1 MEGKVVLVTGATN
14 GIGKQ
19 AATEI
24 AKAGATVVL
33 VGRSAEKTEATVKE
47 IQAVCGHSRV
57 DSILADLSVMSE
69 IRRLAETFLARYDRL
84 DVLLNNAGA
93 IYEERKLTVDGYEM
107 TMALNH
113 LSYFLLTNLLLERLK
128 QTAQTYGEARV
139 INVSSGAH
147 AVARKGIA
155 FEDIHAT
162 KAYSAMGRYGES
174 KLMNVYWEAQNRYRQ
189 YVWKNNPEL
198 SWVLDP
204 VITVHPDGL
213 FFECFSKDES
223 TYGKLTCNYEVFRQI
238 ETFRCGT
245 TNVDYSTKLYNEFQ
259 KIRTYKETE
268 LKVDPSGFEVQTA
281 EDEAWKEVKIDLPDT
296 WVRGF
301 LQVSSAMTM
310 PAVRFDL
317 HPTDVYNI
325 CLKLRR
331 HKETEGPRS
340 LRWMLT
346 PGEPIRLVFEPWNL
360 TLVCPRS
367 IFKGSKNHDIRLWG
381 RRRLLMLERL
391 IPVAQGFTVTLL
403 GSGMPSFFEAHLGD
417 MSFTL
422 GLSGWTA
429 NDWSRAGNFDL
440 LAPRAEVDTLT
451 KQRVFDAL
459 RDNWLEDTGS
469 LAQRLDLDRDIVAGA
484 LSAYVQ
490 AGRVIYDLSKQVW
503 RVRELTRD
511 PLAPEALRF
520 ANPRE
525 EAAAKMVEA
534 GLVSETN
541 VEPAGKGTKITALVQ
556 DKKRSHRP
564 ELHIDGDERLVKAV
578 CDCSF
583 HQANQL
589 RQGPCE
595 HILAARMAAKR

>member
-1 MEGKVVLVTGATN
+1 MRFNYKFAGSSSVTDGSAGTAMRFAPDTLRQPTYFTGKLSQKIPFREAISALNAVVVSDLRFVPKDKTAYREWLETQEELMLG
-14 GIGKQ
+14 
-19 AATEI
+19 EHI
-24 AKAGATVVL
+24 ASL
-33 VGRSAEKTEATVKE
+33 VGDKE
-47 IQAVCGHSRV
+47 
-57 DSILADLSVMSE
+57 
-69 IRRLAETFLARYDRL
+69 
-84 DVLLNNAGA
+84 
-93 IYEERKLTVDGYEM
+93 
-107 TMALNH
+107 
-113 LSYFLLTNLLLERLK
+113 LLESKIKTLR
-128 QTAQTYGEARV
+128 TG
-139 INVSSGAH
+139 IDGI
-147 AVARKGIA
+147 RK
-155 FEDIHAT
+155 E
-162 KAYSAMGRYGES
+162 ES

-189 YVWKNNPEL
+189 YVWKNDPEM

-204 VITVHPDGL
+204 VITVHPDAL

-223 TYGKLTCNYEVFRQI
+223 TYGKLTCNYEVFKEI
-238 ETFRCGT
+238 DAFRCGT

-340 LRWMLT
+340 LRWILK
-346 PGEPIRLVFEPWNL
+346 PGEPIRLIFEPWNL
-360 TLVCPRS
+360 ELVCPRS
-367 IFKGSKNHDIRLWG
+367 IFKGTKNFDIRLWG

-391 IPVAQGFTVTLL
+391 IPVAQGCTVTLL
-403 GSGMPSFFEAHLGD
+403 GSGMPSFFEVHLGD

-440 LAPRAEVDTLT
+440 LAPRAEVDSLT

-459 RDNWLEDTGS
+459 RDTWLESTSS
-469 LAQRLDLDRDIVAGA
+469 LAQRLDLGRDTVAGA

-503 RVRELTRD
+503 RVRELSRD
-511 PLAPEALRF
+511 PLSPEALRF

-525 EAAAKMVEA
+525 AAASQIVEA

-541 VEPAGKGTKITALVQ
+541 IEPAGKGMKITALVQ
-556 DKKRSHRP
+556 DKKRNHRP
-564 ELHIDGDERLVKAV
+564 ELQIDGDERLVRAV

-595 HILAARMAAKR
+595 HILAARMAANLVVFTT

>member
-1 MEGKVVLVTGATN
+1 MRFNYKFAGSSSVTDGSAGTAMRFAPDTLRQPTYFTGKLSQKIPFREAISALNAVVVSDLRFVPKDKTAYREWLETQEELMLG
-14 GIGKQ
+14 
-19 AATEI
+19 EHI
-24 AKAGATVVL
+24 ASL
-33 VGRSAEKTEATVKE
+33 VGDKELLEAKIKTLRTG
-47 IQAVCGHSRV
+47 I
-57 DSILADLSVMSE
+57 DD
-69 IRRLAETFLARYDRL
+69 IRK
-84 DVLLNNAGA
+84 
-93 IYEERKLTVDGYEM
+93 EER
-107 TMALNH
+107 
-113 LSYFLLTNLLLERLK
+113 
-128 QTAQTYGEARV
+128 
-139 INVSSGAH
+139 
-147 AVARKGIA
+147 
-155 FEDIHAT
+155 
-162 KAYSAMGRYGES
+162 

-189 YVWKNNPEL
+189 YVWKNDPDM

-204 VITVHPDGL
+204 VITVHPDSL

-223 TYGKLTCNYEVFRQI
+223 TYGKLTCNYEVFKEI
-238 ETFRCGT
+238 DAFRCGT

-281 EDEAWKEVKIDLPDT
+281 DDEAWKEVKIDLPDT

-340 LRWMLT
+340 LRWILK
-346 PGEPIRLVFEPWNL
+346 PGEPIRLIFEPWNL
-360 TLVCPRS
+360 ELVCPRS
-367 IFKGSKNHDIRLWG
+367 IFKGTKNFDIRLWG

-391 IPVAQGFTVTLL
+391 IPVAQGCTVTLL
-403 GSGMPSFFEAHLGD
+403 GSGMPSFFEVHLGD

-440 LAPRAEVDTLT
+440 LAPRAEVDSLT
-451 KQRVFDAL
+451 KQRIFDAL
-459 RDNWLEDTGS
+459 RDTWLESTSS
-469 LAQRLDLDRDIVAGA
+469 LAQRLDLGRDIVAGA

-503 RVRELTRD
+503 RVRELSRD
-511 PLAPEALRF
+511 PLSPEALRF

-525 EAAAKMVEA
+525 AAASNLVEA

-541 VEPAGKGTKITALVQ
+541 VEPAGKGMKITALVQ

-564 ELHIDGDERLVKAV
+564 ELQIDGDERLVRAV

-595 HILAARMAAKR
+595 HILAARMAANLSFLTT

>member
-1 MEGKVVLVTGATN
+1 MRFNYKFAGSSSVTDGSAGTAMRFAPDTLRQPTYFTGKLSQKIPFREAISALNAVVVSDLRFVPKDKTAYREWLETQEELMLG
-14 GIGKQ
+14 
-19 AATEI
+19 EHI
-24 AKAGATVVL
+24 ASL
-33 VGRSAEKTEATVKE
+33 VGDKE
-47 IQAVCGHSRV
+47 
-57 DSILADLSVMSE
+57 
-69 IRRLAETFLARYDRL
+69 
-84 DVLLNNAGA
+84 
-93 IYEERKLTVDGYEM
+93 
-107 TMALNH
+107 
-113 LSYFLLTNLLLERLK
+113 LLESKIKTLR
-128 QTAQTYGEARV
+128 TG
-139 INVSSGAH
+139 IDGI
-147 AVARKGIA
+147 RK
-155 FEDIHAT
+155 E
-162 KAYSAMGRYGES
+162 ES

-189 YVWKNNPEL
+189 YVWKNDPEM

-204 VITVHPDGL
+204 VITVHPDAL

-223 TYGKLTCNYEVFRQI
+223 TYGKLTCNYEVFKEI
-238 ETFRCGT
+238 DAFRCGT

-340 LRWMLT
+340 LRWILK
-346 PGEPIRLVFEPWNL
+346 PGEPIRLIFEPWNL
-360 TLVCPRS
+360 ELVCPRS
-367 IFKGSKNHDIRLWG
+367 IFKGTKNFDIRLWG

-391 IPVAQGFTVTLL
+391 IPVAQGCTVTLL
-403 GSGMPSFFEAHLGD
+403 GSGMPSFFEVHLGD

-440 LAPRAEVDTLT
+440 LAPRAEVDSLT

-459 RDNWLEDTGS
+459 RDTWLESTGS
-469 LAQRLDLDRDIVAGA
+469 LAQRLDLGRDTVAGA

-503 RVRELTRD
+503 RVRELSRD
-511 PLAPEALRF
+511 PLSPEALRF

-525 EAAAKMVEA
+525 AAASKIVEA

-541 VEPAGKGTKITALVQ
+541 IEPAGKGMKITALVQ
-556 DKKRSHRP
+556 DKKRNHRP
-564 ELHIDGDERLVKAV
+564 ELQIDGDERLVRAV

-595 HILAARMAAKR
+595 HILAARMAANLVVFTT

>member
-1 MEGKVVLVTGATN
+1 MRFNYKFAGSSSVTDGSAGTAMRFAPDTLRQPTYFTGKLSQKIPFREAISALNAVVVSDLRFAPKDKTAYREWLETQEELMLG
-14 GIGKQ
+14 
-19 AATEI
+19 EHI
-24 AKAGATVVL
+24 ASL
-33 VGRSAEKTEATVKE
+33 VGDKE
-47 IQAVCGHSRV
+47 
-57 DSILADLSVMSE
+57 
-69 IRRLAETFLARYDRL
+69 
-84 DVLLNNAGA
+84 
-93 IYEERKLTVDGYEM
+93 
-107 TMALNH
+107 
-113 LSYFLLTNLLLERLK
+113 LLEAK
-128 QTAQTYGEARV
+128 
-139 INVSSGAH
+139 INTLRTGIDGI
-147 AVARKGIA
+147 RK
-155 FEDIHAT
+155 E
-162 KAYSAMGRYGES
+162 ES

-189 YVWKNNPEL
+189 YVWKNDPDM

-204 VITVHPDGL
+204 VITVHPDAL

-223 TYGKLTCNYEVFRQI
+223 TYGKLTCNYEVFKEI
-238 ETFRCGT
+238 DAFRCGT

-340 LRWMLT
+340 LRWILK
-346 PGEPIRLVFEPWNL
+346 PGEPVRLVFEPWNL
-360 TLVCPRS
+360 ELVCPRS
-367 IFKGSKNHDIRLWG
+367 IFKGIKNFDIRLWG

-391 IPVAQGFTVTLL
+391 IPVAQGCTVTLL
-403 GSGMPSFFEAHLGD
+403 GSGMPSFFEVHLGD

-440 LAPRAEVDTLT
+440 LAPRAEVDSLT

-459 RDNWLEDTGS
+459 RDTWLESTGS
-469 LAQRLDLDRDIVAGA
+469 LAQRLDLGRDTVAGA

-503 RVRELTRD
+503 RVRELSRD
-511 PLAPEALRF
+511 PLSPEALRF

-525 EAAAKMVEA
+525 AAASQLVEA

-541 VEPAGKGTKITALVQ
+541 VEPAGKGMKITALVQ

-564 ELHIDGDERLVKAV
+564 ELQIDGDERLVRAV

-595 HILAARMAAKR
+595 HILAARMAANLRL

>member
-1 MEGKVVLVTGATN
+1 MRFNYKFAGSSSVTDGSAGTAMRFAPDTLRQPTYFTGKLSQKIPFREAISALNAVVVSDLRFVPKDKTAYREWLETQEELMLG
-14 GIGKQ
+14 
-19 AATEI
+19 EHI
-24 AKAGATVVL
+24 ASL
-33 VGRSAEKTEATVKE
+33 VGDKELLESKIKTLRTG
-47 IQAVCGHSRV
+47 I
-57 DSILADLSVMSE
+57 DD
-69 IRRLAETFLARYDRL
+69 IRK
-84 DVLLNNAGA
+84 
-93 IYEERKLTVDGYEM
+93 EER
-107 TMALNH
+107 
-113 LSYFLLTNLLLERLK
+113 
-128 QTAQTYGEARV
+128 
-139 INVSSGAH
+139 
-147 AVARKGIA
+147 
-155 FEDIHAT
+155 
-162 KAYSAMGRYGES
+162 

-189 YVWKNNPEL
+189 YVWKNDPDM

-204 VITVHPDGL
+204 VITVHPDSL

-223 TYGKLTCNYEVFRQI
+223 TYGKLTCNYEVFKEI
-238 ETFRCGT
+238 DAFRCGT

-281 EDEAWKEVKIDLPDT
+281 DDEAWKEVKIDLPDT

-340 LRWMLT
+340 LRWILK
-346 PGEPIRLVFEPWNL
+346 PGEPIRLIFEPWNL
-360 TLVCPRS
+360 ELVCPRS
-367 IFKGSKNHDIRLWG
+367 IFKGTKNFDIRLWG

-391 IPVAQGFTVTLL
+391 IPVAQGCTVTLL
-403 GSGMPSFFEAHLGD
+403 GSGMPSFFEVHLGD

-440 LAPRAEVDTLT
+440 LAPRAEVDSLT
-451 KQRVFDAL
+451 KQRIFDAL
-459 RDNWLEDTGS
+459 RDTWLESTSS
-469 LAQRLDLDRDIVAGA
+469 LAQRLDLGRDIVAGA

-503 RVRELTRD
+503 RVRELSRD
-511 PLAPEALRF
+511 PLSPEALRF

-525 EAAAKMVEA
+525 AAASNLVEA

-541 VEPAGKGTKITALVQ
+541 VEPAGKGMKITALVQ

-564 ELHIDGDERLVKAV
+564 ELQIDGDERLVRAV

-595 HILAARMAAKR
+595 HILAARMAANLSFLTT

>member
-1 MEGKVVLVTGATN
+1 MRFNYKFAGSSSVTDGSAGTAMRFAPDTLRQPTYFTGKLSQKIPFREAISALNAVVVSDLRFVPKDKTAYREWLETQEELMLG
-14 GIGKQ
+14 
-19 AATEI
+19 EHI
-24 AKAGATVVL
+24 ASL
-33 VGRSAEKTEATVKE
+33 VGDKELLEAKINTLRTG
-47 IQAVCGHSRV
+47 IDG
-57 DSILADLSVMSE
+57 
-69 IRRLAETFLARYDRL
+69 IRK
-84 DVLLNNAGA
+84 
-93 IYEERKLTVDGYEM
+93 EER
-107 TMALNH
+107 
-113 LSYFLLTNLLLERLK
+113 
-128 QTAQTYGEARV
+128 
-139 INVSSGAH
+139 
-147 AVARKGIA
+147 
-155 FEDIHAT
+155 
-162 KAYSAMGRYGES
+162 

-189 YVWKNNPEL
+189 YVWKNDPEM

-204 VITVHPDGL
+204 VITVHPDAL

-223 TYGKLTCNYEVFRQI
+223 TYGKLTCNYEVFKEI
-238 ETFRCGT
+238 DAFRCGT

-340 LRWMLT
+340 LRWILK
-346 PGEPIRLVFEPWNL
+346 PGEPVRLVFEPWNL
-360 TLVCPRS
+360 ELVCPRS
-367 IFKGSKNHDIRLWG
+367 IFKGTKNFDIRLWG

-391 IPVAQGFTVTLL
+391 IPVAQGCTVTLL
-403 GSGMPSFFEAHLGD
+403 GSGMPSFFEVHLGD

-440 LAPRAEVDTLT
+440 LAPRAEVDSLT

-459 RDNWLEDTGS
+459 RDNWLESTGS
-469 LAQRLDLDRDIVAGA
+469 LAQRLDLGRDIVAGA

-503 RVRELTRD
+503 RVRELSRD
-511 PLAPEALRF
+511 PLSPEALRF

-525 EAAAKMVEA
+525 EAASNLVEA

-541 VEPAGKGTKITALVQ
+541 VEPAGKGMKITALVQ

-564 ELHIDGDERLVKAV
+564 ELQIDGDERLVRAV

-595 HILAARMAAKR
+595 HILAARMAANLRL